1 VQASRQDLVLVKLGT
16 MDARSGKAEREFG
29 PISLIIQPINSNK
42 NEVFPAEYF
51 KKRSEN

>member
-29 PISLIIQPINSNK
+29 PISLIQPINSNK